1 MNTLHYAYSY
11 PAATSGNRGLL
22 LLLLFCTIQAKP
34 CPPCSCEPLQ
44 GKLGWRI
51 DCSSL
56 GLKEL
61 PLLSIDIL
69 ILELQNN
76 SLTTVRPGTL
86 DILRKVERVDFSNNP
101 WHCDCSILYFKMWLE
116 DFGGA
121 SLANITC
128 AGPASVKM
136 KALSQLSGNDLEGC
150 RKPPP
155 INCLDFLWR
164 DVPLIAI
171 AALVLILACCV
182 LHCSR
187 KLARQATEQQHS
199 FEVPLLQI
207 HDMEDQKSK

>member
-1 MNTLHYAYSY
+1 M
-11 PAATSGNRGLL
+11 NRGLL
-22 LLLLFCTIQAKP
+22 SLLLLYTVQAKP
-34 CPPCSCEPLQ
+34 CPPCLCEPLQ

-51 DCSSL
+51 DCTSL
-56 GLKEL
+56 GLKEM

-76 SLTTVRPGTL
+76 SLTTIHPGTL
-86 DILRKVERVDFSNNP
+86 DILRKVEKVDFSNNP
-101 WHCDCSILYFKMWLE
+101 WNCDCSILYFKMWLE
-116 DFGGA
+116 DFHGA

-128 AGPASVKM
+128 AGPTSMKM
-136 KALSQLSGNDLEGC
+136 RALSQLSGNDLEGC

-171 AALVLILACCV
+171 AVLVLILSFCI
-182 LHCSR
+182 LYCSR
-187 KLARQATEQQHS
+187 KLAHQANKKQHS
-199 FEVPLLQI
+199 LEVPLLQI